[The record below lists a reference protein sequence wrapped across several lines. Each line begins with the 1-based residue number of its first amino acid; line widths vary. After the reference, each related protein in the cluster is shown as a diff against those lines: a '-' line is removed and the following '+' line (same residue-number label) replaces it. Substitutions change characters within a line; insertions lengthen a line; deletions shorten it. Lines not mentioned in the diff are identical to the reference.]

1 MSTLERGFKSWAERT
16 ALAIRRDL
24 QLSAGAPLSPQSLA
38 SYLDVTLWTPR
49 DVPGLPKEVAH
60 QLLEADPWGWSAVS
74 QQIDG
79 RVVVIYNPRHS
90 PGRRASN
97 IVHELAHL
105 LLDHEPATVILSP
118 DGVIAMRTFNAKQED
133 EANWLAWCLL
143 LPRDGLLRAMA
154 GGKAVADIA
163 VEYGVTETLVVFRSR
178 VSGVETQL
186 RAAQSRSR
194 RTRVSTGRR

>member
-16 ALAIRRDL
+16 ALVVRRDL
-24 QLSAGAPLSPQSLA
+24 RLHPHAPLSPVVLA
-38 SYLDVTLWTPR
+38 DYLDVTLWTPR
-49 DVPGLPKEVAH
+49 DVPGLPAEVAN
-60 QLLEADPWGWSAVS
+60 QLLETDPWGWSAVS

-90 PGRRASN
+90 PGHQTSN

-118 DGVIAMRTFNAKQED
+118 DGDMAMRTFNAKQED

-143 LPRDGLLRAMA
+143 LPRDVLLRAMA
-154 GGKAVADIA
+154 TQKTEAQIA
-163 VEYGVTETLVVFRSR
+163 EEYGVTETLVTFRAR
-178 VSGVETQL
+178 ICGVQAQL
-186 RAAQSRSR
+186 RA
-194 RTRVSTGRR
+194 RVGLPPRARNRGTAS

>member
-16 ALAIRRDL
+16 ALTVRRDL
-24 QLSAGAPLSPQSLA
+24 KLDPHAPISPKGLA
-38 SYLDVTLWTPR
+38 TYLDVTLWTPH
-49 DVPGLPKEVAH
+49 DVPGLPAEVVK
-60 QLLEADPWGWSAVS
+60 QLLETDPWGWAAVS

-90 PGRRASN
+90 PGHRASN

-118 DGVIAMRTFNAKQED
+118 DGVMAMRSFNAKQED

-143 LPRDGLLRAMA
+143 LPRDALLRAMA
-154 GGKAVADIA
+154 DGKTDQQIAD
-163 VEYGVTETLVVFRSR
+163 EYGVTETLVAFRKR
-178 VSGVETQL
+178 ICGVEAQL
-186 RAAQSRSR
+186 RARARYRPRVKSRGS
-194 RTRVSTGRR
+194 G

>member
-16 ALAIRRDL
+16 ALTVRRDL
-24 QLSAGAPLSPQSLA
+24 DLSPHAPISAQGLA
-38 SYLDVTLWTPR
+38 DYLDVTLWTPR
-49 DVPGLPKEVAH
+49 DVPDLPAEVVT
-60 QLLEADPWGWSAVS
+60 QLLEIDPYGWSAVS

-90 PGRRASN
+90 AGHRASN

-118 DGVIAMRTFNAKQED
+118 DGAMAMRTFNAKQEE

-143 LPRDGLLRAMA
+143 LPRDALLRAMSA
-154 GGKAVADIA
+154 GNNEAQIA
-163 VEYGVTETLVVFRSR
+163 EEYGVTETLVRFRVR
-178 VSGVETQL
+178 ICGVEAQL
-186 RAAQSRSR
+186 RARARSR
-194 RTRVSTGRR
+194 PRVRRHKTS